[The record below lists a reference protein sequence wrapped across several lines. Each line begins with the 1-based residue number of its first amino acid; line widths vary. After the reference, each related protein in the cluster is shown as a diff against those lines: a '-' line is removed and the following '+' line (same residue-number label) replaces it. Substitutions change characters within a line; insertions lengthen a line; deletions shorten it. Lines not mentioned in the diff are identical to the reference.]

1 MISVDEKKESFLGL
15 KSGLKRV
22 HCRGVL
28 VSLPVLFCLF
38 AAAGLAGFVDA
49 IAGGGGL
56 ITVPVLLWAGLSP
69 QLALGTNKLQSS
81 CGTALATWAY
91 ARAGLLKTP
100 GIPLG
105 LLLTLTGAISGAT
118 ALSYVRPDFLRQLVP
133 ILLGAVALFSWLK
146 PDLGNQPMAA
156 RIGTTFFAIGM
167 GLLLGFYDGFF
178 GPGTGAFW
186 MIACVLLLGCS
197 LPQATGYTKAM
208 NLTSNLAALVIFLS
222 LGQVSL
228 TIGLT
233 MAVGQLI
240 GAQLGSRLVLK
251 RGVNVIRP
259 VFLTV
264 VSLLTL
270 KLAWDAYGGN

>member
-1 MISVDEKKESFLGL
+1 M
-15 KSGLKRV
+15 
-22 HCRGVL
+22 L

-38 AAAGLAGFVDA
+38 AAASLAGFVDA

-56 ITVPVLLWAGLSP
+56 ITVPVLFWAGLPP

-81 CGTALATWAY
+81 CGTALATWTY
-91 ARAGLLKTP
+91 AHAGLLRTP
-100 GIPLG
+100 GISLG
-105 LLLTLTGAISGAT
+105 LLLTLTGAISGAM
-118 ALSYVRPDFLRQLVP
+118 ALSYVRPDLLRQWVP
-133 ILLGAVALFSWLK
+133 ILLGAVALFTWLK
-146 PDLGNQPMAA
+146 PDLGSQPRAA

-208 NLTSNLAALVIFLS
+208 NLTSNLAALVVFLS

-240 GAQLGSRLVLK
+240 GAQLGSRLVLQ
-251 RGVNVIRP
+251 RGVKVIRP

-270 KLAWDAYGGN
+270 KLAWDAYAGH